1 MLRVITLGVYACM
14 GHCVET
20 QYAEGHDDGGFL
32 KLTWVIMEKDG
43 MPSVLTLSVILFGA
57 FKLSSVIVLSDTMY
71 MVIMLNATI
80 MLGVLLTCYYAEII
94 MLRVDM

>member
-1 MLRVITLGVYACM
+1 MLN
-14 GHCVET
+14 
-20 QYAEGHDDGGFL
+20 
-32 KLTWVIMEKDG
+32 WVIVLKDS
-43 MPSVLTLSVILFGA
+43 MLSVFTLSVIMFDA

-71 MVIMLNATI
+71 MVIMLNAII